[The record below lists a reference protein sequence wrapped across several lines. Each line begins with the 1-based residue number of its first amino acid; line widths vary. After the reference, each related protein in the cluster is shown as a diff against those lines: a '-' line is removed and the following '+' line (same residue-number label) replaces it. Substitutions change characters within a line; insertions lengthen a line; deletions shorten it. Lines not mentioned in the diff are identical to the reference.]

1 MDIKLKTLLMVNE
14 TKNYTIAARKLNLT
28 QPAVSQHIK
37 ALEKEFGI
45 TIFVRQGNDLVLTN
59 DGNTLVKYARKI
71 DSLYENLLIKLED
84 SKKKTKTLRIGIT
97 HTGESTAIMD
107 VLALYSTTHKGTLIT
122 ITSDTIKNLY
132 DKLSSFELDLVFVEG
147 NKNDK
152 KYASISLDSETI
164 MVAMSAH
171 HPLAKQNSITIK
183 QLQKE
188 NLILRTIGSTTRKLF
203 THELEK
209 IDYSLDDFTI
219 SMEIDNI
226 ATIKDLVKKNIG
238 VSILPKSVCYEEV
251 ENHSIKLLPIENISL
266 VREVNLLY
274 QKDFL
279 EQEVIDDILNLYK
292 ETVTI

>member
-107 VLALYSTTHKGTLIT
+107 VLALYSTTHK
-122 ITSDTIKNLY
+122 
-132 DKLSSFELDLVFVEG
+132 
-147 NKNDK
+147 
-152 KYASISLDSETI
+152 DS
-164 MVAMSAH
+164 
-171 HPLAKQNSITIK
+171 
-183 QLQKE
+183 
-188 NLILRTIGSTTRKLF
+188 
-203 THELEK
+203 
-209 IDYSLDDFTI
+209 
-219 SMEIDNI
+219 
-226 ATIKDLVKKNIG
+226 
-238 VSILPKSVCYEEV
+238 
-251 ENHSIKLLPIENISL
+251 
-266 VREVNLLY
+266 
-274 QKDFL
+274 
-279 EQEVIDDILNLYK
+279 
-292 ETVTI
+292 